1 MERWCYADGGG
12 EVGVIA
18 SVTQAFCQDC
28 TRARLSTDD
37 KLCNCSFE
45 NSRGLDLRAPL
56 RLSNGDGALTVLI
69 STHWP
74 VADG

>member
-1 MERWCYADGGG
+1 
-12 EVGVIA
+12 
-18 SVTQAFCQDC
+18 
-28 TRARLSTDD
+28 L
-37 KLCNCSFE
+37 FE

-56 RLSNGDGALTVLI
+56 RLSNGDGVLTVLI